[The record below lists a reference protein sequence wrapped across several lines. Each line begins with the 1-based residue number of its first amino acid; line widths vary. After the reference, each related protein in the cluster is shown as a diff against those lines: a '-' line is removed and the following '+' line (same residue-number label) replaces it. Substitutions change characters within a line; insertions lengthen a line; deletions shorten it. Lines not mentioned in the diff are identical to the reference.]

1 MYGDGRVVLQEGLYF
16 AQALDDVV
24 QGEALWHWSCVAIVP
39 AAVDATAKGTRH
51 IGLKAVS
58 DEEYFIGGYATSAH
72 GFLKE
77 GFGRLLC
84 SDIIRDKE
92 VGEVV

>member
-1 MYGDGRVVLQEGLYF
+1 MLLEEGLHF
-16 AQALDDVV
+16 AQVLDDIV
-24 QGEALWHWSCVAIVP
+24 QGEALRYWGCVAIVP
-39 AAVDATAKGTRH
+39 AAVDTTAKGTRH

-58 DEEYFIGGYATSAH
+58 DEEDFIGGYATSAH

-77 GFGRLLC
+77 GLGRLLC

>member
-1 MYGDGRVVLQEGLYF
+1 M
-16 AQALDDVV
+16 V
-24 QGEALWHWSCVAIVP
+24 QGKALGYWSCVAIVP
-39 AAVDATAKGTRH
+39 AAVDATAKGPHH

-58 DEEYFIGGYATSAH
+58 DEEDFIGGYATSVL

>member
-1 MYGDGRVVLQEGLYF
+1 MGLQEGLYF
-16 AQALDDVV
+16 AQSLDDVV
-24 QGEALWHWSCVAIVP
+24 QGKALWYWGCVAIVP
-39 AAVDATAKGTRH
+39 ASVDATAKGARH

-58 DEEYFIGGYATSAH
+58 DEEDFIGSYVASVH